1 MASPDRGTGE
11 NYLNG
16 VSCTSASFCLAA
28 GWYEGTS
35 AAQTLAEKW

>member
-28 GWYEGTS
+28 GAYAGRS
-35 AAQTLAEKW
+35 AFQTLAEKW